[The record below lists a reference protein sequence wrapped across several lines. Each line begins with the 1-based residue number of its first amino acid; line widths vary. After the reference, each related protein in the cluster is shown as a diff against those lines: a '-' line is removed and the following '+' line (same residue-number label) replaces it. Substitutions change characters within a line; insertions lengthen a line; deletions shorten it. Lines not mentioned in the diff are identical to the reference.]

1 MAEKR
6 IRDMSRSDVH
16 DILGGKSQIFKIT
29 GASGDVYQFR
39 QFISGEKQA
48 YRKSLKTR
56 DLATALERA
65 EKLTVQNYNFNDK
78 KTQIVSSPNC
88 GFPCDEYAGKKNDEN
103 ICKNW
108 DDGVLDPSTSLTY
121 GGHVCNFN

>member
-65 EKLTVQNYNFNDK
+65 EKLTVQNLANVK
-78 KTQIVSSPNC
+78 SR
-88 GFPCDEYAGKKNDEN
+88 E
-103 ICKNW
+103 
-108 DDGVLDPSTSLTY
+108 
-121 GGHVCNFN
+121 